1 MGTSMGG
8 GTGGTGAIGVG
19 GSMGGVAGGTGATG
33 VGGSMGGITGGTGGT
48 FLTTYSLLLLPLLV
62 TCISYFNLL

>member
-8 GTGGTGAIGVG
+8 GAGGTGAIGVG
-19 GSMGGVAGGTGATG
+19 GSMGGVTGGTGATG

-48 FLTTYSLLLLPLLV
+48 VCILNYVFTPFITLTCYIHLL
-62 TCISYFNLL
+62 F